1 MESIHELE
9 SQART
14 SSTAN
19 ATVAGTEPSRSPHD
33 GLSSSS
39 RRTAH
44 PSPHD
49 NYGTSSS
56 SLSRPR
62 GGGLYPAAAA
72 PFRVTSLRN
81 SSYQPPSFGSQSS
94 LTSSSSGVPEEA
106 RQQSSRSPF
115 PNSNPNPSDERT
127 ALLHPRSGPP
137 RQEATTTTCKPV
149 GGGTILGLH
158 NMAVVLPQFFVALVA
173 AAIFKLTAASRSPAL
188 SLAQL
193 AAAAT
198 GDDPSTTP
206 PAGSELQGQNDVVWV
221 LRFGGL
227 AALIGMVVSRWVCET
242 KSERE
247 YREYLE
253 WGWRRD
259 AVLPTTPDPDCRR
272 DDAEGSDC

>member
-1 MESIHELE
+1 
-9 SQART
+9 
-14 SSTAN
+14 
-19 ATVAGTEPSRSPHD
+19 
-33 GLSSSS
+33 
-39 RRTAH
+39 
-44 PSPHD
+44 
-49 NYGTSSS
+49 
-56 SLSRPR
+56 
-62 GGGLYPAAAA
+62 
-72 PFRVTSLRN
+72 
-81 SSYQPPSFGSQSS
+81 
-94 LTSSSSGVPEEA
+94 
-106 RQQSSRSPF
+106 
-115 PNSNPNPSDERT
+115 
-127 ALLHPRSGPP
+127 
-137 RQEATTTTCKPV
+137 
-149 GGGTILGLH
+149 
-158 NMAVVLPQFFVALVA
+158 MAVVLPQFFVALVA